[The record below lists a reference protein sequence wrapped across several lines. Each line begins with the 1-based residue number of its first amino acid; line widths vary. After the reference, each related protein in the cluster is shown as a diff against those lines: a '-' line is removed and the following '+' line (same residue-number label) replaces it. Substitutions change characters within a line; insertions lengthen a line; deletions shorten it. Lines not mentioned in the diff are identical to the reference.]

1 MLFLIDLPAQA
12 SDDIKHSKLSVTV
25 FDLLRKLM
33 KEIQPLIDEITGM
46 TIAGMALWRVAA
58 FFVIVLAAMAIGKIM
73 RMAFERLGKKAEAR
87 EFPIREA
94 LYHALSR
101 AMEFGLKFAGTLLV
115 VSETIAEV
123 TDTATSCF
131 IVVAIAYALWE
142 AMEIIDV
149 WIKGRSERTATK
161 MDDMLAPLVRKSL
174 RVTIVVF
181 TFLQLGTIL
190 SDKPL
195 TSILAGLG
203 VGGLA
208 VALAAQDT
216 IKHFFGSLLILGDKP
231 FELGDRV
238 QVDGVD
244 GPVEEVGFRSTRIR
258 TLEGNLVSIP
268 NGDLANKIITNVGR
282 RKSIRRIMNLGVT
295 YDTPPEKL
303 EVALSIV
310 KEALEDH
317 EGLDPEMPPRV
328 FFNDFNDSS
337 LNIFAIY
344 WYHPPDWW
352 AYCEMSQKLNFQILR
367 RFNEEG
373 IEFAFPSRSLYLA
386 GDKNRPIVF
395 ESSEAEEEA

>member
-1 MLFLIDLPAQA
+1 MEEIRGFLDQIA
-12 SDDIKHSKLSVTV
+12 
-25 FDLLRKLM
+25 
-33 KEIQPLIDEITGM
+33 GM
-46 TIAGMALWRVAA
+46 TIAGMALWRVGA
-58 FFVIVLAAMAIGKIM
+58 FFAIVLLAMAVGKIL
-73 RMAFERLGKKAEAR
+73 RIAFERLAKRADKR
-87 EFPIREA
+87 DHPIRES
-94 LYHALSR
+94 LYDALSR
-101 AMEFGLKFAGTLLV
+101 AMGYLLLAFGLKFAGELLV
-115 VSETIAEV
+115 VSETI
-123 TDTATSCF
+123 TDVVSTSTSCL

-142 AMEIIDV
+142 AMDIIDV
-149 WIKGRSERTATK
+149 WIKGRSAQTTTK

-268 NGDLANKIITNVGR
+268 NGDLANKVITNVTR

-295 YDTPPEKL
+295 YDTSPEKL
-303 EVALSIV
+303 QLALSIV
-310 KEALEDH
+310 KTALEDH

-352 AYCEMSQKLNFQILR
+352 AYCEMSEKLNFEILR

-395 ESSEAEEEA
+395 ESAEAEESDE